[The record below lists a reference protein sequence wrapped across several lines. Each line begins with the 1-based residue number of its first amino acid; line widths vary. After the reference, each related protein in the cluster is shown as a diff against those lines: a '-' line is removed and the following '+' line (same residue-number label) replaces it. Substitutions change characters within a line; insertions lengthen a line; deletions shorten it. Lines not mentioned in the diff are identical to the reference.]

1 MGKFDP
7 DILDMFRSSTQ
18 YELLDLPTGE
28 GEFEQA
34 TLEGKFLISRAGK
47 MTWITLIS
55 NQRSIPFTREALTSF
70 CNRFEKLYN
79 QELRDLY
86 TKFDGDISIFR
97 RISFYKVTVDMIAD
111 DEFHLRFTLPYK
123 IGSTKG
129 RRISS
134 KGKKVYK
141 LAKVIAHEHKG
152 QILLETLLTR
162 AKISFK
168 LDNLEIVDLIY
179 DIVQNEILLPIP
191 LEQLKKKFTV
201 QY

>member
-1 MGKFDP
+1 
-7 DILDMFRSSTQ
+7 MFRSSVQ

-28 GEFEQA
+28 GKFEQA

-47 MTWITLIS
+47 LTWITLIS
-55 NQRSIPFTREALTSF
+55 SQRYYPFTREALTSF

-86 TKFDGDISIFR
+86 TKFDGDISIFH

-123 IGSTKG
+123 LGSTKG
-129 RRISS
+129 REISLQE
-134 KGKKVYK
+134 KKIYQ
-141 LAKVIAHEHKG
+141 LAKEIAHKSKG

-162 AKISFK
+162 AKNSLE
-168 LDNLEIVDLIY
+168 LDNLEISDLIY
-179 DIVQNEILLPIP
+179 DLIQNEILSPIP
-191 LEQLKKKFTV
+191 LEQLKKKFSL
-201 QY
+201 QR